1 MNFFDEAITMTEK
14 KAFYYRPKT
23 NQHNSA
29 AMRWMFVTLGW
40 IFFIL
45 GIIGILLPVMPTAP
59 FIMLAA
65 GCWARSSKRFHFW
78 LINHKYFGKYVRDWE
93 ENHAVPFYAKWLAT
107 IMMSLSTAMLFYKL
121 PAGNQWMAWV
131 VAVVCSGVALYL
143 FRLPNAK

>member
-1 MNFFDEAITMTEK
+1 MTEK

-23 NQHNSA
+23 NQHNSP
-29 AMRWMFVTLGW
+29 MVRWTFVTLGW

-59 FIMLAA
+59 FILLAA
-65 GCWARSSKRFHFW
+65 GCWARSSRRFHFW

-93 ENHAVPFYAKWLAT
+93 ENHAVPRYAKWLAS
-107 IMMSLSTAMLFYKL
+107 IMMAISTAMLFYQL
-121 PAGNQWMAWV
+121 PEVNKWMAWV
-131 VAVVCSGVALYL
+131 VAIVCSGVAIYL